1 MAALLLLWP
10 AFAVAHPLS
19 VSYAHVQV
27 EAERIVM
34 TIRLPL
40 DDMDLLLRIDRD
52 VDGTVR
58 DDEIAAAG
66 PLLGRYLTERLNV
79 RADGVTLSPTLQ
91 RTARWADSTGFPY
104 VETILSYPTEREASA
119 LALQATILSDLYRD
133 HRTIAEIVRGER
145 RDEFVFQHGNTFE
158 AANNGW
164 WQTART
170 FLLLG
175 IEHILT
181 GYDHLLFLL
190 ALLVAGRGIRQLVA
204 IVTSF
209 TVAHSL
215 TLAIATFG
223 LVEPSPRLIEAA
235 IALSI
240 AYVGLENLLRSDVRG
255 RWRLTFVFGLVHGFG
270 FANVLREMELPRA
283 ALASSLFTFNAG
295 VELGQ
300 LAVLLIAW
308 PALRAVQRSAYAR
321 PITQAVS
328 VVVIAFG
335 LVWFVQRVSNGG

>member
-1 MAALLLLWP
+1 LTACILWP
-10 AFAVAHPLS
+10 AVAAAHPFS

-27 EAERIVM
+27 ESERIVA

-52 VDGTVR
+52 VDGTVT
-58 DDEIAAAG
+58 DAEIQAAA
-66 PLLGRYLTERLNV
+66 PALVRYLAGRIVVRSDAVTPAPALERT
-79 RADGVTLSPTLQ
+79 G
-91 RTARWADSTGFPY
+91 RWADSAGFPY
-104 VETILSYPTEREASA
+104 VEAVLAYPVARAPVSF
-119 LALQATILSDLYRD
+119 ALQISVLTDLYRD
-133 HRTIAEIVRGER
+133 HRTVAAIVRGER

-158 AANNGW
+158 AAHDSW
-164 WQTART
+164 WETAQT
-170 FLLLG
+170 FLRLG
-175 IEHILT
+175 VEHILT

-190 ALLVAGRGIRQLVA
+190 ALLVAGRGLRQLVA

-215 TLAIATFG
+215 TLAVATFG
-223 LVEPSPRLIEAA
+223 LVQPPPRLIEAA

-240 AYVGLENLLRSDVRG
+240 AYVGVENLLVSDVRG

-283 ALASSLFTFNAG
+283 ALASSLFTFNLG

-300 LAVLLIAW
+300 VGVLLIAW
-308 PALRAVQRSAYAR
+308 PVLRAIQQSAYAVN
-321 PITQAVS
+321 ITRAVS
-328 VVVIAFG
+328 VVVIVFG
-335 LVWFVQRVSNGG
+335 AVWFVQRVM

>member
-1 MAALLLLWP
+1 M
-10 AFAVAHPLS
+10 
-19 VSYAHVQV
+19 
-27 EAERIVM
+27 
-34 TIRLPL
+34 PL

-52 VDGTVR
+52 VDGTVS
-58 DDEIAAAG
+58 DAEIAAAG
-66 PLLGRYLTERLNV
+66 PALLKYLSGRVVV
-79 RADGVTLSPTLQ
+79 RADGVAPPAALE
-91 RTARWADSTGFPY
+91 RTARWADSVGFSY
-104 VETILSYPTEREASA
+104 VETQLVYALPHAPIS
-119 LALQATILSDLYRD
+119 LALRIDLLTDLYRD

-145 RDEFVFQHGNTFE
+145 RDEFVFQRGNTFE
-158 AANNGW
+158 AANDAW
-164 WQTART
+164 WQAGRT

-175 IEHILT
+175 VEHILT

-215 TLAIATFG
+215 TLAVATVG
-223 LVEPSPRLIEAA
+223 LVQPPPRLIEAA

-240 AYVGLENLLRSDVRG
+240 AYVGIENLLVSDVRG

-300 LAVLLIAW
+300 VGVLLVVW
-308 PALRAVQRSAYAR
+308 PALRAVQHSAYAV
-321 PITQAVS
+321 PITRAVS
-328 VVVIAFG
+328 VVVIAFA
-335 LVWFVQRVSNGG
+335 LVWFVQRVT

>member
-1 MAALLLLWP
+1 
-10 AFAVAHPLS
+10 
-19 VSYAHVQV
+19 VQV
-27 EAERIVM
+27 ERQRIVA

-52 VDGTVR
+52 VDGVVS
-58 DDEIAAAG
+58 DIEIDAAG
-66 PLLGRYLTERLNV
+66 PALLRYLATHVSV
-79 RADGVTLSPTLQ
+79 RAGGTALEPTLE

-104 VETILSYPTEREASA
+104 IEAALVYPVSQAPATLAVQMNILT
-119 LALQATILSDLYRD
+119 DLYRD
-133 HRTIAEIVRGER
+133 HRTVAAILDGDR

-158 AANNGW
+158 SANESW

-190 ALLVAGRGIRQLVA
+190 ALLVAGRGMRQLVA

-209 TVAHSL
+209 TVAHSS
-215 TLAIATFG
+215 TLALATFG
-223 LVEPSPRLIEAA
+223 VIQPPPRLIEAA

-240 AYVGLENLLRSDVRG
+240 AYVGVENLVVSEVRG

-270 FANVLREMELPRA
+270 FANVLREMELPRS

-300 LAVLLIAW
+300 VAVLLLAW
-308 PALRAVQRSAYAR
+308 PLLRAAQKSAYAVN
-321 PITQAVS
+321 ITRAVS
-328 VVVIAFG
+328 AVVVAFG
-335 LVWFVQRVSNGG
+335 VVWFVQRVI